1 MHLINRT
8 STRLRSTLLRG
19 FIGCVALSACSFTQA
34 HPHSWIEMRTQVL
47 GQDGLI
53 TGLNMQWSFDPMT
66 SMYMLDGEDTSPDN
80 EQATFANLTT
90 AMLENMIEDDFFS
103 FLYHDGKQ
111 IKYSPAI
118 NGDLVRDRAR
128 LVMSFD
134 LPLAQPLAIGDGPLE
149 LMIFEP
155 SYYVDMSW
163 RSPQDVTLSRE
174 LKSLCSLELVEPNP
188 TPEQMSYAYSLP
200 ADAEP
205 DNTLGQLFTQSVH
218 IRCNI

>member
-8 STRLRSTLLRG
+8 YTRLRSAWLRG
-19 FIGCVALSACSFTQA
+19 FIGFVSLTACSFAEA
-34 HPHSWIEMRTQVL
+34 HPHSWIEIKTQIL
-47 GQDGLI
+47 GQDGQI

-80 EQATFANLTT
+80 EQATFASLTT
-90 AMLENMIEDDFFS
+90 AMLENMIDDDFFS
-103 FLYHDGKQ
+103 FLYHGGEQ
-111 IKYSPAI
+111 IEYSPAI

-163 RSPQDVTLSRE
+163 RSPQDITLSRE
-174 LKSLCSLELVEPNP
+174 LESQCSVEIVEPNP